1 MSNICSKA
9 ASAAIIGDQKQ
20 PEALLYLLISAP
32 LCILY
37 LSPSLSPLSSSLSRL
52 HFEMVSISSGD
63 LQPARFAFDAARK
76 KDCSQIFD
84 LSTDS
89 YLIKEYFGF
98 GILNLVFY
106 LTYFFP
112 RFVFSSQRVFY
123 GKELS
128 FLRAKNL
135 AVLCKYCA
143 TK

>member
-9 ASAAIIGDQKQ
+9 AAAIIGDQKQ

-37 LSPSLSPLSSSLSRL
+37 LSPSLSPLSSSLSPL

-98 GILNLVFY
+98 GILNLVFH
-106 LTYFFP
+106 LTCFWPSLRLLFSTRVLWQRIEFFT
-112 RFVFSSQRVFY
+112 S
-123 GKELS
+123 K
-128 FLRAKNL
+128 KL
-135 AVLCKYCA
+135 AYSM
-143 TK
+143 